1 MKSITALAA
10 IGLVSFGLA
19 DSASAAKAGFK
30 FSPANTKFSGTG
42 PTSATLNGVSL
53 NCTGTILGASNKAG
67 VGKVTGGSFTG
78 ALGCS
83 SVTFSGTPW
92 KLVATTATTATIS
105 GVDFNT
111 PIGDCGPANLVVTV
125 SGGVFTYNGKFD
137 QCSNISLTL
146 KTTPTVSIVPK

>member
-1 MKSITALAA
+1 MKPIIALAA

-30 FSPANTKFSGTG
+30 FSPANTKFSGAG
-42 PTSATLNGVSL
+42 PTSATLNGVTL
-53 NCTGTILGASNKAG
+53 ACTGTLTGATNKAG

-78 ALGCS
+78 ALGCT
-83 SVTFSGTPW
+83 SVTFAGTPW
-92 KLVATTATTATIS
+92 KMVAASATTATIT

-111 PIGDCGPANLVVTV
+111 PIGDCGPANLTVTLT
-125 SGGVFTYNGKFD
+125 GGTFSYNGAFD

-146 KTTPTVSIVPK
+146 KTTPTVTIVAK